1 MKSYNIT
8 PEIEAFDLSHIHQAI
23 KMSKE
28 GILNGKLYIQ
38 FVMGVKN
45 AMPVDQNVF
54 NYYVE
59 TVKLLAPN
67 TEWCGAGIGAGQLL
81 VNEWSI
87 AAGGHTRTGLEDN
100 IRLNR
105 DELANSNAQLVELAT
120 SLCDKYSRPV
130 ATHTQ
135 ARQLLDLN

>member
-59 TVKLLAPN
+59 TVKRLAPN

-135 ARQLLDLN
+135 ARQLLELN

>member
-1 MKSYNIT
+1 
-8 PEIEAFDLSHIHQAI
+8 
-23 KMSKE
+23 
-28 GILNGKLYIQ
+28 
-38 FVMGVKN
+38 MGVKN

-59 TVKLLAPN
+59 TVKRLAPN

-135 ARQLLDLN
+135 ARQLLELN

>member
-1 MKSYNIT
+1 MKKNVPLQEVGRISEN
-8 PEIEAFDLSHIHQAI
+8 ELCLSRANKSVRLWDHVI
-23 KMSKE
+23 SS
-28 GILNGKLYIQ
+28 
-38 FVMGVKN
+38 
-45 AMPVDQNVF
+45 
-54 NYYVE
+54 
-59 TVKLLAPN
+59 
-67 TEWCGAGIGAGQLL
+67 
-81 VNEWSI
+81 WSI